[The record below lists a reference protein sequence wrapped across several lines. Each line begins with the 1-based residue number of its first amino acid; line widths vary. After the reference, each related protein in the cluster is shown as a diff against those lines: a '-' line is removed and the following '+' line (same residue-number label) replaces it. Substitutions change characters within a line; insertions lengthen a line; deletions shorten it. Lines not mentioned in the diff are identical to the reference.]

1 MITALSFLDVFEDY
15 NTFKAFTDTIGLYPA
30 TDTVA
35 EAFNQSIYLNICNR
49 FQNIDLN
56 YYEEDPFKAEF
67 SIAYQQYFKQFL
79 SKKKIVD
86 ATNGITLD
94 DYQIISESLSNFAN
108 NPNTVTSDPWE
119 LLTYTAQ
126 QQRGRAKAGKLTAY
140 ITALRQ
146 MPDAQID
153 AFLERISYMW
163 TLLVEEGQLCGY
175 NIDGTVVYVDGE
187 YQRKWSP
194 DTIIENIETMNA
206 ELETKQDQLTPAQ
219 QSAVD
224 SGIDFA
230 KVAQIQTNTDNI
242 IILQAIK
249 YGASLVASIDTST
262 YIMTIT
268 LQDQDGNTL
277 GTAQTIDLPLES
289 VVISGSYDS
298 ANKALILTLQSGSTI
313 TIPVGDLISGLQSE
327 ITPTNKL
334 DADLVDDS
342 TSTNKFVTASEKS
355 QITTNANNITSL
367 QSGKQDKIDSSHKLS
382 ADLVEDGTTNKVFT
396 ATEQSKLS
404 GIESGAEVN
413 VQADW
418 SEADNTADSYIKN
431 KPTIPVVNNA
441 TITIQKNSTTVGSF
455 TANEATNTTIDLAIP
470 TKDSDL
476 SNDAYVKFTS
486 QTLSDAE
493 KAQARSNIGAGAS
506 NATVVQVAGVD
517 QALIQFTSDPQTQI
531 GANATAISGK
541 QNTIDS
547 SHKLNA
553 DLVDD
558 STSTNKFV
566 TASDKSTW
574 SAKQD
579 ALTPTQLDAVNSG
592 INSALVGQIGTN
604 TSAIATKCSLLDVYP
619 VGAIYMS
626 VNSTNPSTLFGG
638 TWERIQ
644 DKFILASGST
654 YSAGSTGG
662 NANHSHTLSNGY
674 AAVTYGWAS
683 GGKNNFFAIRR
694 KYIGS
699 NINYTLHTSNDAGYS
714 ESNYSYNY
722 PAELGGSTDSAN
734 NMPPYLAVYVWKR
747 TA

>member
-15 NTFKAFTDTIGLYPA
+15 NSFKAFTDTIGLYPS

-108 NPNTVTSDPWE
+108 NPNTVTTDPWE

-163 TLLVEEGQLCGY
+163 TLLVEESELCGY
-175 NIDGTVVYVDGE
+175 NIDGTVVEVDGE

-194 DTIIENIETMNA
+194 DTIIENIETMNE
-206 ELETKQDQLTPAQ
+206 ELETKQDALTPAQ
-219 QSAVD
+219 QNAVD
-224 SGIDFA
+224 SGIDST
-230 KVAQIQTNTDNI
+230 KVAQIQTNADNI
-242 IILQAIK
+242 TILQAIK
-249 YGASLVASIDTST
+249 YGASLVATIDTST

-268 LQDQDGNTL
+268 LKDQDGNTL

-289 VVISGSYDS
+289 VVVSGQYDS

-327 ITPTNKL
+327 ITSSNML

-367 QSGKQDKIDSSHKLS
+367 QSGKQDKIDSSHKLN

-418 SEADNTADSYIKN
+418 SEADNTSDAYIKN
-431 KPTIPVVNNA
+431 KPTIPVVNDA

-455 TANEATNTTIDLAIP
+455 TANEDTNTTIDLSIP

-486 QTLSDAE
+486 QSLTEAQ
-493 KAQARSNIGAGAS
+493 KTQARQNIGAGSSGFSGDYNDLTSRPVLDTTPTTAQTTSAS
-506 NATVVQVAGVD
+506 ETITGTIKLHKISKTGTLAD
-517 QALIQFTSDPQTQI
+517 
-531 GANATAISGK
+531 AIE
-541 QNTIDS
+541 
-547 SHKLNA
+547 
-553 DLVDD
+553 D
-558 STSTNKFV
+558 STHRTV
-566 TASDKSTW
+566 TDTEKSTW
-574 SAKQD
+574 SGKQD
-579 ALTPTQLDAVNSG
+579 ALGYVPYNSTNPSGYLNSTDVVNL
-592 INSALVGQIGTN
+592 I
-604 TSAIATKCSLLDVYP
+604 YP
-619 VGAIYMS
+619 VGSIYMS
-626 VNSTNPSTLFGG
+626 VNSTSPQTLFGG
-638 TWERIQ
+638 TWQRIQ
-644 DKFILASGST
+644 DTFLLASGST
-654 YSAGSTGG
+654 YSAGGTGG
-662 NANHSHTLSNGY
+662 NATHSHTLNNGY

-694 KYIGS
+694 KSIGS
-699 NINYTLHTSNDAGYS
+699 NINYNLHTSNDAGYS

-722 PAELGGSTDSAN
+722 PAELGGSTDSSSN
-734 NMPPYLAVYVWKR
+734 LPPYLAVYVWKR